1 MALRQAGV
9 CRGDRIF
16 VLSRSGFE
24 VFALVIGAAQLGAVT
39 VPANWR
45 MSSAELA
52 AVLEDC
58 QARVVFAD
66 PDLRHLL
73 PVARPVVELAYEAGG
88 AGSTVFSQWLGQG
101 SGEPPIT
108 PSRPADP
115 VLQIYTSGTS
125 GQPKGVQLTNANL
138 AENVAPDG
146 PAVAVHR
153 FIRSLLATPLFHIG
167 GLSWG
172 LIGLA
177 ARAITYL
184 PDRASPVDLL
194 KSTVTDR
201 ITHAFLVPKMLAD
214 LTAAAEQERLPASPM
229 EVIVCGGA
237 PVSAELQLR
246 AMQTFACS
254 VFQVYGMTETRVP
267 SSSSTRL
274 RPQLGQDPAPCS
286 RSPGPPIPGS
296 RWRYAIPEPGSR
308 LPPSRR
314 RICTGSAQNCA
325 GYWKRPAE
333 TADLLA
339 DGWLR
344 TGDGGYLDADEY
356 LYLTDR
362 IKDMIVSGGENIY
375 SAEVEQALL
384 AHPSVAEAAVIGLP
398 DEDWGEIVVA
408 VLVPAAGE
416 QVAAGPIIDHVGQI
430 LGRYKRPRRVVVK
443 DALPR
448 NASGKVLQASA
459 SCRTRPGCGFREG
472 KEIMTDSR
480 GRTSPRSA
488 ILSVVNHIPPV
499 AGIEKSI
506 ECALGW
512 GVDVIVAQGTGS
524 DWGPYWLGSGLS
536 WPQQ

>member
-1 MALRQAGV
+1 MSCPAAEYSLGFDLRYLSVSGAGRTAMVRGGREATFGTLSAAADQVAVALRQAGV

-39 VPANWR
+39 VPAHWR

-52 AVLEDC
+52 AVLDDC
-58 QARVVFAD
+58 QAKVVFAD

-73 PVARPVVELAYEAGG
+73 PVARPVVELAPDAGG
-88 AGSTVFSQWLGQG
+88 AGSTAFSQWLGQG
-101 SGEPPIT
+101 GGEPPIL

-138 AENVAPDG
+138 AEKVRRMG
-146 PAVAVHR
+146 QQWR
-153 FIRSLLATPLFHIG
+153 FTASSRSLLATPLFHIG

-184 PDRASPVDLL
+184 PDRAGPVDLL
-194 KSTVTDR
+194 RSTVTDR

-214 LTAAAEQERLPASPM
+214 LTAAAGPGRLPASPV

-246 AMQTFACS
+246 AMQTFGCS
-254 VFQVYGMTETRVP
+254 VFQVYGMTETTGAIVELDA
-267 SSSSTRL
+267 T
-274 RPQLGQDPAPCS
+274 QAAAG
-286 RSPGPPIPGS
+286 PGS
-296 RWRYAIPEPGSR
+296 SALLRSCGTPYPWVEVEIHDPRTLQP
-308 LPPSRR
+308 LPAEAAGEIWTR
-314 RICTGSAQNCA
+314 SAQNCA
-325 GYWKRPAE
+325 GYWNRPAE

-344 TGDGGYLDADEY
+344 TGDGGYLDADGY

-375 SAEVEQALL
+375 SAEVERALL

-408 VLVPAAGE
+408 VLVPAAG
-416 QVAAGPIIDHVGQI
+416 QHVAAGPIVDHVGQI

-448 NASGKVLQASA
+448 NASGKVLKRQLRAELGQVADSA
-459 SCRTRPGCGFREG
+459 
-472 KEIMTDSR
+472 K
-480 GRTSPRSA
+480 GRK
-488 ILSVVNHIPPV
+488 L
-499 AGIEKSI
+499 
-506 ECALGW
+506 
-512 GVDVIVAQGTGS
+512 
-524 DWGPYWLGSGLS
+524 
-536 WPQQ
+536 